1 MKNKLL
7 LIAFVILLAGCK
19 ANYPVAQQSGKED
32 IAYLLFVSGKEYK
45 GKTVTVDIDQTTRF
59 EAKVVKARKANRR
72 GTQYGVSTGRKNIT
86 VQYEGRTIYNKQ
98 IFLSSQETKQ
108 ILLP

>member
-1 MKNKLL
+1 MRNKLL
-7 LIAFVILLAGCK
+7 IIAFCSLLFGCK

-32 IAYLLFVSGKEYK
+32 IAYLLFVSGKEYT
-45 GKTVTVDIDQTTRF
+45 GKKVSVDIDGTTQF
-59 EAKVVKARKANRR
+59 EAKVVKAKKANRR
-72 GTQYGVSTGRKNIT
+72 GTQYGVGTGRKSIT
-86 VQYEGRTIYNKQ
+86 VKYEGKTLYNKQ